1 MNREALSLLSIFD
14 TTKEQ
19 RRTFIAQVVDN
30 VYEGDTSALQ
40 VHYQIKCLED
50 ILKGITEDKRYKEA
64 VVDDA
69 AKHSEKPFEYKNSE
83 VAIREAGT
91 KYDYDTCN
99 DPKYNSLKKLF
110 DKAKKDLDERQDYL
124 KTIPA
129 EGITIVDED
138 TGEICK
144 VHKPIKTSTTSV
156 TIRLK

>member
-1 MNREALSLLSIFD
+1 MNREALSLLGIFD

-19 RRTFIAQVVDN
+19 RRAFVSQVVDN
-30 VYEGDTSALQ
+30 VYEGNTSALQ
-40 VHYQIKCLED
+40 VHYQVKCLED
-50 ILKGITEDKRYKEA
+50 IIKGITDDKRYKEA
-64 VVDDA
+64 VLDDA
-69 AKHSEKPFEYKNSE
+69 TKHSEKPFDYKHSE
-83 VAIREAGT
+83 VAVREVGT
-91 KYDYDTCN
+91 KYDYDSCG
-99 DPKYNSLKKLF
+99 DPKYRELKRLF

-129 EGITIVDED
+129 EGVTIVDEE